1 VSRSASAAP
10 AGAPRT
16 ARDFYS
22 ELIKDTQ
29 SGRAGF
35 LLEREQWLR
44 SLHADGCEE
53 RLFEFEMQLRGIER
67 YFNLN
72 NLPLDPAGG
81 PVVARNFR
89 DELGQVRD
97 AVNEA
102 IRAARQLLD
111 PDSDQRMVFRRYIES
126 TVADDRAR
134 RMLVEANLGQ
144 DTPQESLFVL
154 RQSFAALRTVLDQ
167 LLKLPA
173 CPLAVYGDVG
183 SLLLRE
189 IVLNRY
195 FRPFRPL
202 EFRLEYDRIHSV
214 RILEA
219 LGALPEGS
227 RRLFTVAFLALFRL
241 LHYLTYAGA
250 GRAEPP
256 PPRAR
261 VILALVRSE
270 AGSLALFLEEDVAVR
285 AELKRHKAAAL
296 RAARELVRQTKR
308 ISRDV
313 LASVEPTG
321 GSSLLAASQL
331 ADLFRAQIVALA
343 RALEGAEVRRIGN
356 GAHGPSD
363 AFEALVSPTETAE
376 RLRLDLWALAG
387 LCEAGARTLRKPN
400 RDKAE
405 AALTAIRSY
414 LQYFHAVSYQLLRY
428 RDYEPMDRF
437 AALVGETESVPDTE
451 AHRARLADDLHQFS
465 EVAKALSAEVARR
478 VDLAGVPLDRAEVKA
493 LVARFRSG
501 LAPVEDA

>member
-1 VSRSASAAP
+1 MSRSAPGVAA
-10 AGAPRT
+10 AAPRT

-44 SLHADGCEE
+44 ALHADGTEE
-53 RLFEFEMQLRGIER
+53 RLFEFEMLLRGIER
-67 YFNLN
+67 YFNFH
-72 NLPLDPAGG
+72 NLGFDLADGPL
-81 PVVARNFR
+81 VTRNFR

-134 RMLVEANLGQ
+134 RMLAEENLGQ

-154 RQSFAALRTVLDQ
+154 RQSFAALRTVIDH
-167 LLKLPA
+167 LLELPA

-241 LHYLTYAGA
+241 LHYLSYAGED
-250 GRAEPP
+250 RAEPP

-296 RAARELVRQTKR
+296 RAARELMRETKR
-308 ISRDV
+308 ISREV
-313 LASVEPTG
+313 LAPARE
-321 GSSLLAASQL
+321 L
-331 ADLFRAQIVALA
+331 ADLFRRQIIALA
-343 RALEGAEVRRIGN
+343 RALEGADVRRIGN
-356 GAHGPSD
+356 GAHDASK
-363 AFEALVSPTETAE
+363 AFEALVSSSEIAE

-387 LCEAGARTLRKPN
+387 LCEAATRALRKPN

-405 AALTAIRSY
+405 SALGAVRAY
-414 LQYFHAVSYQLLRY
+414 LQYFHGVSYQLLRY
-428 RDYEPMDRF
+428 RDYDSLDRL
-437 AALVGETESVPDTE
+437 AALVGETERVPDDE
-451 AHRARLADDLHQFS
+451 DQRAALADALHRFS
-465 EVAKALSAEVARR
+465 EVARALSSEVARR
-478 VDLAGVPLDRAEVKA
+478 ADLSGVPLDRAEVKA
-493 LVARFRSG
+493 LVARFRGSH
-501 LAPVEDA
+501 APADDA